1 MVTAAAAAAPMMLGK
16 DFASSRDP
24 IVESF
29 RRHDRLGTGTVS
41 RDIMARLLVRLGLP
55 PDQAELLVE
64 STEARRADGV
74 RYEEF
79 ITWIFGAGSG
89 AESDEETRCSTPSG
103 QGKSFMG
110 RTRSGRHVYV
120 RAADGDVHAGDRVM
134 TAVASFGDEVLVP
147 GIVEATLEDEM
158 VLVRFD
164 DGSAWEGPGAFIF
177 IKLHDMHSGFGSEET
192 L

>member
-29 RRHDRLGTGTVS
+29 RRHDRSGTGTVS
-41 RDIMARLLVRLGLP
+41 RDSMVRLLVRLGFP
-55 PDQAELLVE
+55 PDQADLLVD

-79 ITWIFGAGSG
+79 INWVFSVGSC
-89 AESDEETRCSTPSG
+89 AESDQETRSSTPTG
-103 QGKSFMG
+103 QSKSFMG
-110 RTRSGRHVYV
+110 RTKSGRHISV
-120 RAADGDVHAGDRVM
+120 RAADGDVHAGDRVL
-134 TAVASFGDEVLVP
+134 TAVACFGDEVLVP
-147 GIVEATLEDEM
+147 GMVEATLEEGM
-158 VLVRFD
+158 VLVKFD

-177 IKLHDMHSGFGSEET
+177 IQLDDIHSGFGEEEI